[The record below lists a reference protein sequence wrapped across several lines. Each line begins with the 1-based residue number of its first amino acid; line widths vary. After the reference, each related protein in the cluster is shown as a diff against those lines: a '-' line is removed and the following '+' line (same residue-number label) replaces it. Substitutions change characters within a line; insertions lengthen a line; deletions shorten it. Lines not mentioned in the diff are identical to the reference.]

1 MYIREKFNER
11 EIQNISSEFIFIGGC
26 VSLKF
31 FAKYF
36 K

>member
-1 MYIREKFNER
+1 MLYVYKR

-26 VSLKF
+26 VSIKF
-31 FAKYF
+31 FAKYL